1 MNGLS
6 WPLGYCLC
14 GLLLLTGCGRSAAPG
29 SSIGPTSGTR
39 AVSTVTWAMGLPSA
53 GTFAAPVSPTRKAG
67 DWAAFADRLRREG
80 FAVERTAEASEPF
93 LRAIGAGLHL
103 SGGALARPAR
113 LAVYTYADPALAADD
128 ATRVQPDTSVRWAEP
143 DGNVRT
149 ISYAWVAPPHFF
161 RQGWVLVIYAGTDPA
176 VLRLLAHLLG
186 PQFVGRE
193 E

>member
-1 MNGLS
+1 MNGS
-6 WPLGYCLC
+6 GWPLGYCLC
-14 GLLLLTGCGRSAAPG
+14 ALLLLNGCGRSVATGPE
-29 SSIGPTSGTR
+29 IGAISGTR
-39 AVSTVTWAMGLPSA
+39 AVSTATRVTALPSA
-53 GTFAAPVSPTRKAG
+53 GIPAALVAPTRWAG
-67 DWAAFADRLRREG
+67 DWAAFADRLRGEG
-80 FAVERTAEASEPF
+80 FAVERAAEASAPF
-93 LRAIGAGLHL
+93 LRAIGTWLHL

-128 ATRVQPDTSVRWAEP
+128 ATRVQPDISVRWAEP

-161 RQGWVLVIYAGTDPA
+161 RQGGVLVIYAGTDPA
-176 VLRLLAHLLG
+176 VLRLLTYLLG